1 MTFFYAPSPTPWL
14 ETIYQDETLWVV
26 NKPSGVLSVPGKAPD
41 KQDSILSRI
50 HWQFP
55 KAEAVHRLDL
65 VTSGL
70 LIIALN
76 KNIERDLRR
85 QFRERLVDKTYL
97 ARVWGWPKKPQGIIN
112 LPLICDWPRRPKQMV
127 SFSRGKEAI
136 TYYECLSKNQ
146 TSTLI
151 KLTPITGRSHQL
163 RLHLFALGHPI
174 LGDNLYGNFYTKRM
188 APRLLLHAT
197 SLSFIHPLS
206 KKRLSF
212 FSPAPFL

>member
-1 MTFFYAPSPTPWL
+1 MTFFYTPSPTPWL
-14 ETIYQDETLWVV
+14 ETIYQDEMLWVI
-26 NKPSGVLSVPGKAPD
+26 NKPSGVLSVPGKAPE
-41 KQDSILSRI
+41 KQDSILSRV
-50 HWQFP
+50 HWQYP

-76 KNIERDLRR
+76 KRAERELRS
-85 QFRERLVDKTYL
+85 QFRKRLVEKTYV
-97 ARVWGWPKKPQGIIN
+97 ARIWGHPKNLKGMIN

-127 SFSRGKEAI
+127 SFSRGKEAL
-136 TYYECLSKNQ
+136 TYYECLTNNQ

-151 KLTPITGRSHQL
+151 KLAPITGRSHQL

-174 LGDNLYGNFYTKRM
+174 LGDNLYGDYHTKGL

-197 SLSFIHPLS
+197 ELSFTHPLS

-212 FSPAPFL
+212 VSPSPFE